1 MVIRSSPCRRSD
13 VFAVNVENVLREAA
27 LQHCSE
33 RVWGYVLV
41 VLARLQASAVGC

>member
-13 VFAVNVENVLREAA
+13 VFAVNVEDVLREAGIEDA
-27 LQHCSE
+27 SE
-33 RVWGYVLV
+33 GVWGYVLV

>member
-13 VFAVNVENVLREAA
+13 VFAVNVEDVLREAA

-33 RVWGYVLV
+33 SAGVNVLV
-41 VLARLQASAVGC
+41 VLARLQASAVRC